1 VSAGLPLEPSE
12 DELLRLL
19 HDAVRRVVAH
29 IGSLAGQPADG
40 SAGAAAL
47 ARSLIER
54 EAPEEGTPAGPL
66 LDFLFEKAIPA
77 SFNNAG
83 PGFLAYIPGGGQPY
97 AAVADL
103 ISAGVNRY
111 VGVFAPAP
119 ALVQLETNVVR
130 WFARAVG
137 YPDGAGGFLTSGG
150 SLANFSA
157 IVAARHEKLPE
168 DFLEG
173 TLYVSDQGHHCIRKA
188 ALLAGFPDANVREIP
203 SDGAFRV
210 RLDALAKRVA
220 DDRARGFTPFLVAAS
235 AGTVNTGAVD
245 DLDALADFA
254 EKESLWLHVD
264 GAYGGFFVLTARGR
278 AAMSGLERADSIV
291 LDPHKGLFMPYG
303 TGSLLVKDPAALR
316 RSHSVTAHYMP
327 GLQDDPDSVDF
338 CEISP
343 ELSRNFRGLEVW
355 LAVEL
360 CGLAA
365 FRSALDEKLDLAREA
380 ADAVR
385 AIPDM
390 TIVAEPQLSLFA
402 FRLAPPGASLE
413 ETNRLNRELLSRV
426 NARKRVFLTGTLLG
440 GVFALRMC
448 ILNFRTHRD
457 RIQMAVEDLRA
468 AAREITGNNPGEKR
482 IFQMSGDP

>member
-1 VSAGLPLEPSE
+1 MSAGLPLEPSE
-12 DELLRLL
+12 VELRRLFD
-19 HDAVRRVVAH
+19 DAVRRVVAH
-29 IGSLAGQPADG
+29 VGTLSDQPADG

-47 ARSLIER
+47 ARALIER
-54 EAPEEGTPAGPL
+54 EAPEEGSPSGPL
-66 LDFLFEKAIPA
+66 LDLLFEKAIPA

-97 AAVADL
+97 AAMADL
-103 ISAGVNRY
+103 ISAAVNRY

-137 YPDGAGGFLTSGG
+137 YPESAGGFLTSGG

-157 IVAARHEKLPE
+157 VVAARHEKLPE
-168 DFLEG
+168 DFLRG

-188 ALLAGFPDANVREIP
+188 AHLAGFPAANVREIP

-210 RLDALAKRVA
+210 RLDALAVRVA
-220 DDRARGFTPFLVAAS
+220 EDRAAGFTPFLVVAS
-235 AGTVNTGAVD
+235 AGTTNTGAVD

-254 EKESLWLHVD
+254 GREDLWLHTD
-264 GAYGGFFVLTARGR
+264 AAYGGFFALTARGR
-278 AAMSGLERADSIV
+278 ATMGGLARADSIV

-316 RSHSVTAHYMP
+316 RSHSVSAHYMP
-327 GLQDDPDSVDF
+327 GMQDDPDSVDF

-355 LAVEL
+355 FAVEL

-365 FRSALDEKLDLAREA
+365 FRKALDEKLDLAREA
-380 ADAVR
+380 VDAVR

-402 FRLAPPGASLE
+402 FRLAPPGASAE
-413 ETNRLNRELLSRV
+413 DANRVNRELMARV
-426 NARKRVFLTGTLLG
+426 NARQRVLLTGTVLG
-440 GVFALRMC
+440 DVFALRMC
-448 ILNFRTHRD
+448 ILNFRTHAD
-457 RIQMAVEDLRA
+457 RVHMAIEDLRA
-468 AAREITGNNPGEKR
+468 AAREVGGNNPGLER
-482 IFQMSGDP
+482 IS